1 MFCTGAKQE
10 LPELKHQCSMTAQTA
25 SHTSLLGSS
34 MERMGHLKRL
44 LAWQT
49 HPRAVYS
56 ILNSRDISQDRLNSL
71 SGSGVMDSMAFLT
84 AGMKNS
90 TCSRRPF
97 PCAS

>member
-1 MFCTGAKQE
+1 MFCTRAKQE
-10 LPELKHQCSMTAQTA
+10 LPELKRQCDMTAQTA
-25 SHTSLLGSS
+25 SHITLLGSS
-34 MERMGHLKRL
+34 VERARHLKRL

-56 ILNSRDISQDRLNSL
+56 ILNSRDISQDKLNSL

-90 TCSRRPF
+90 TCSRMQH